1 MLYWSFGMCCRVIS
15 MCCTVPVLSCILLCC
30 VLCSVVLYWSS
41 GMLCVVALMCCMV
54 PALSCSV
61 LCVMLCLSVL
71 DSRYTLCF
79 ARCCTCSVLCLSVC
93 FFLFF
98 HLAAS
103 ARGARIFMP
112 CFLRIS
118 LPSST
123 WSAPLNA
130 TPAANHFARSA
141 STCPRFTAVAVTRF
155 LHRKCDL
162 HTAHTVVPQVQY
174 NFPSWCVPKNCPIR

>member
-1 MLYWSFGMCCRVIS
+1 M
-15 MCCTVPVLSCILLCC
+15 
-30 VLCSVVLYWSS
+30 YWSS
-41 GMLCVVALMCCMV
+41 GMLCVVALMCCMA

-61 LCVMLCLSVL
+61 LCVMLFCRCWTLDIHFVL
-71 DSRYTLCF
+71 L
-79 ARCCTCSVLCLSVC
+79 AVVHVLCCVC
-93 FFLFF
+93 LCVSFLLF
-98 HLAAS
+98 HVAAS

-112 CFLRIS
+112 CLQRIS

-174 NFPSWCVPKNCPIR
+174 NFPSWRVPKNCPIR